1 MGGAWPCF
9 RWAQTLSLAPTER
22 CWALTV
28 LCVSPVQADAIY
40 NMIGYP
46 NFIMDPKELD
56 KVFNDV
62 SGSHPAP
69 VHSQMP
75 PGSPLGKRQRQAGS
89 RWDTGGVTV
98 KTCRDATVWGLGMA
112 WAQGSHPLLLFL
124 LGQPEAP
131 ASLGATSD
139 SQCRAS
145 HWKWFAPSHK

>member
-9 RWAQTLSLAPTER
+9 RLAQTLSLAPTKR

-75 PGSPLGKRQRQAGS
+75 RGVPTWEKTEAGWVQMGHWRCDCQDMSRCYGVGFGDGLGTRKPSPAPLSPGPAGGPRLPGSHQRQS
-89 RWDTGGVTV
+89 VPRV
-98 KTCRDATVWGLGMA
+98 
-112 WAQGSHPLLLFL
+112 PL
-124 LGQPEAP
+124 EVVC
-131 ASLGATSD
+131 SVS
-139 SQCRAS
+139 
-145 HWKWFAPSHK
+145 